1 MAIELPYMP
10 TVKNVP
16 VVFEKIA
23 KAKVP
28 DAFTT
33 NYLTSTLGLK
43 STNDRAL
50 IPLFKKLGF
59 LDSSGK
65 PTPAYSLLKN
75 KDQAKKTIADGIRKG
90 YAALYKANEAAH
102 DLPPDQLKGLVAQ
115 VSGTEE
121 AMTKVIAMT
130 FNALTKLADFSA
142 ADEAEVPTN
151 EYFLEKGGEKT
162 PPLPEENLSRRVSEE
177 GGEKVYRREKAAVE
191 IHIVQ
196 TTSCHPMALE
206 FVNSVPSEE
215 QSSADAIVDIT
226 AHRKDALIPLIQK
239 MNGSGWIASNEEIQ
253 TAQELIEKNGKIK
266 VSPNG
271 ALALAGLM
279 QAAFTGREWDGT
291 VVCVVGGE

>member
-151 EYFLEKGGEKT
+151 NGQREEARVET
-162 PPLPEENLSRRVSEE
+162 P
-177 GGEKVYRREKAAVE
+177 AAV
-191 IHIVQ
+191 
-196 TTSCHPMALE
+196 SP
-206 FVNSVPSEE
+206 VP
-215 QSSADAIVDIT
+215 V
-226 AHRKDALIPLIQK
+226 P
-239 MNGSGWIASNEEIQ
+239 Q
-253 TAQELIEKNGKIK
+253 TARFQPEFRFNIEVHLPSNGTEETYLNIFNALRK
-266 VSPNG
+266 
-271 ALALAGLM
+271 ALA
-279 QAAFTGREWDGT
+279 
-291 VVCVVGGE
+291 